1 MLELRE
7 MAQVL
12 SGVSVKETNDGPA
25 RLMRLADLS
34 DLKAGRNPT
43 LARGEAPAVARALTI
58 DESDLI
64 VGARGVSTDVHV
76 ADETIVG
83 AYISL
88 DLYLVRP
95 NPQVVNPHYLAAFL
109 QLSSTQGSFTGGKQ
123 GTNLARL
130 GKDALESVQVPLPPM
145 RRQRLIADLARTIKR
160 EAELLARLA
169 DLNTTLGREAVA
181 RAFRAADVQ
190 LEFKRS
196 AS

>member
-7 MAQVL
+7 ISQVL
-12 SGVSVKETNDGPA
+12 SGVSVKEAGDGSA

-34 DLKAGRNPT
+34 DLKAGRAPT
-43 LARGEAPAVARALTI
+43 LAMGEAPAVARALTI

-64 VGARGVSTDVHV
+64 VGARGAATDVYV
-76 ADETIVG
+76 ADEAIVG
-83 AYISL
+83 AFISL

-109 QLSSTQGSFTGGKQ
+109 ELPSTQAFFTGGKQ

-145 RRQRLIADLARTIKR
+145 HRQRLIAELAQTFKR
-160 EAELLARLA
+160 EAALLTRLA
-169 DLNTTLGREAVA
+169 DLNATLGREAVA

-190 LEFKRS
+190 PESKRS